1 MNGKSGPSVILIGIL
16 DILIVTIGSTIWAF
30 NEFIKANL
38 PDNFRV
44 ISISSM
50 ILLITLFI
58 LACVTFFGILAKGQ
72 TSEGILSHN
81 KGDTRVAITASIL
94 VVYFFMLGVN
104 TFCNPPRE
112 MTEITQTL
120 MDSFTYVVGTVMIFY
135 FGASAYVQVH
145 ARDKDDAEIMPK
157 KEKSP
162 ESRQGS

>member
-16 DILIVTIGSTIWAF
+16 DILIVVMGSTIWMF
-30 NEFIKANL
+30 SDFIKINL
-38 PDNFRV
+38 PENIRG

-50 ILLITLFI
+50 ILLVTLFL

-72 TSEGILSHN
+72 TSTGIMSHN
-81 KGDTRVAITASIL
+81 KGDTRIAIASSIL
-94 VVYFFMLGVN
+94 IVYFFMLGVN

-112 MTEITQTL
+112 MTQITRTL

-145 ARDKDDAEIMPK
+145 AGDKGDTVETTNK
-157 KEKSP
+157 
-162 ESRQGS
+162 